1 MAKRAAKK
9 RNGVDKL
16 ISEIRRTNL
25 LDWREFN
32 FFKAGG
38 LARDDQLSIQVCL
51 DYELGRECPQLP
63 EFAAFFSK
71 MRQDTQKKLQQAT
84 AEYGRYIT
92 IVLEEAKPCSGWESF
107 LHPLVCIATPWFP
120 SPWLSA
126 PVEDRKKIIKMVAAL
141 YEDKPAASREWQWL
155 SALPEWDKEMH
166 KKLTKLTERVT
177 GRISRTLAVFDF
189 PMKDQE
195 KERSLIATTAED
207 SNITLHVFAI
217 NRAQTKSALVAA
229 FKAWIEKQPNI
240 SGKESLRG
248 RVKAVAALRD
258 LGCYRLMTKLDAL
271 SRQVAMDEAGFKQS
285 VPKLSEAKRRTQKRL
300 RSMGYI

>member
-1 MAKRAAKK
+1 MAKRAVK
-9 RNGVDKL
+9 RCSDVNTL
-16 ISEIRRTNL
+16 ISKIRRTDS

-38 LARDDQLSIQVCL
+38 GLSRHDQLSIQVCL

-63 EFAAFFSK
+63 EFNK
-71 MRQDTQKKLQQAT
+71 NTQKELQQAR
-84 AEYGRYIT
+84 EKRRYLRY
-92 IVLEEAKPCSGWESF
+92 VLHISKKRKKPF

-120 SPWLSA
+120 SSWLSA
-126 PVEDRKKIIKMVAAL
+126 SGEDREKIIKTVAPL
-141 YEDKPAASREWQWL
+141 YEDKPAASRDWQWL
-155 SALPEWDKEMH
+155 SGFPEISASDNEASKRFEKE
-166 KKLTKLTERVT
+166 LERIT
-177 GRISRTLAVFDF
+177 GHIPRTLAVFDF

-195 KERSLIATTAED
+195 KERRLIARAAED
-207 SNITLHVFAI
+207 GNTSLHVFAI
-217 NRAQTKSALVAA
+217 NRRQTKSTLIAA
-229 FKAWIEKQPNI
+229 FKDWIEQQTDI

-271 SRQVAMDEAGFKQS
+271 SRQVAMDEEGFKQS

>member
-1 MAKRAAKK
+1 MVPVAMA
-9 RNGVDKL
+9 
-16 ISEIRRTNL
+16 
-25 LDWREFN
+25 F
-32 FFKAGG
+32 
-38 LARDDQLSIQVCL
+38 
-51 DYELGRECPQLP
+51 CPCRGP
-63 EFAAFFSK
+63 
-71 MRQDTQKKLQQAT
+71 
-84 AEYGRYIT
+84 
-92 IVLEEAKPCSGWESF
+92 
-107 LHPLVCIATPWFP
+107 
-120 SPWLSA
+120 
-126 PVEDRKKIIKMVAAL
+126 KKIIKMVAAL

-285 VPKLSEAKRRTQKRL
+285 VPKLSEAKRRTQQRL

>member
-1 MAKRAAKK
+1 MATRVATKG
-9 RNGVDKL
+9 NGAGKL
-16 ISEIRRTNL
+16 ISKIGRTTS

-38 LARDDQLSIQVCL
+38 GLSRHDQLSIQVCL

-63 EFAAFFSK
+63 GFNK
-71 MRQDTQKKLQQAT
+71 NTQKELQQAR
-84 AEYGRYIT
+84 EKRRYFRY
-92 IVLEEAKPCSGWESF
+92 VLHIAKKRKKPF

-126 PVEDRKKIIKMVAAL
+126 SVEDREKIIKTVAPL
-141 YEDKPAASREWQWL
+141 YEDKPAASRDWQWL
-155 SALPEWDKEMH
+155 SVFPELSASDNEASKRFEKE
-166 KKLTKLTERVT
+166 LERIT
-177 GRISRTLAVFDF
+177 GHIPRTLAVFDF

-195 KERSLIATTAED
+195 KERRLIARAAED
-207 SNITLHVFAI
+207 GNTSLHVFAI
-217 NRAQTKSALVAA
+217 NRRQAKSALIAA
-229 FKAWIEKQPNI
+229 FKDWIEQRTDI

-285 VPKLSEAKRRTQKRL
+285 VPKLSEAKRRTQR
-300 RSMGYI
+300 RFRAMGYI

>member
-1 MAKRAAKK
+1 MAKRAVK
-9 RNGVDKL
+9 RCSDVNTL
-16 ISEIRRTNL
+16 ISKIRRTDS

-38 LARDDQLSIQVCL
+38 GLSRHDQLSIQVCL

-63 EFAAFFSK
+63 EFNK
-71 MRQDTQKKLQQAT
+71 NTQKELQQ
-84 AEYGRYIT
+84 GRYVRY
-92 IVLEEAKPCSGWESF
+92 VLHISKKRKKPF

-126 PVEDRKKIIKMVAAL
+126 SVEDREKIIKTVAPL
-141 YEDKPAASREWQWL
+141 YEDKPASREWQWL
-155 SALPEWDKEMH
+155 SLPEISKRFEKE
-166 KKLTKLTERVT
+166 LERIT
-177 GRISRTLAVFDF
+177 GHIPRTLAVFDF

-195 KERSLIATTAED
+195 KERRLIARAAED
-207 SNITLHVFAI
+207 GNTSLHVFAI
-217 NRAQTKSALVAA
+217 NRRQAKSALIAA
-229 FKAWIEKQPNI
+229 FKDWIEQRTDI

-258 LGCYRLMTKLDAL
+258 LGCYRLMTELDAL

-285 VPKLSEAKRRTQKRL
+285 VPKLSEAKRRTQR
-300 RSMGYI
+300 RFRAMGYI